1 MKKIIS
7 GISLIFFSIILF
19 GISYFPSSD
28 YIVKLGSWTIPP
40 GKFMSAV
47 IATGGLMPFITA
59 ICLFICGF
67 ILLIW
72 GTFEK

>member
-1 MKKIIS
+1 MKKLIS

-19 GISYFPSSD
+19 GIIYFPSSA
-28 YIVKLGSWTIPP
+28 YMVKLGAWNTPP
-40 GKFMSAV
+40 GKFMTSLLE
-47 IATGGLMPFITA
+47 TGGLMPFITA
-59 ICLFICGF
+59 VCLFVCGF